1 MLSKVFKLI
10 LDFWLLK
17 NTGESIFDQYN
28 NFTKAI
34 NDEKSGQ
41 ELPTKEDDFLPIA
54 QAPGAFD
61 TGLYTSRPGL
71 KGYI

>member
-1 MLSKVFKLI
+1 MRAGLFDWDRLFLI
-10 LDFWLLK
+10 NIK
-17 NTGESIFDQYN
+17 T
-28 NFTKAI
+28 FTKAI